1 MVCKYIYIHMYI
13 CFIYWYIRTIF
24 FVRIRSINFSNIYT
38 LYTQSNFFKIYSSAV
53 NNFITASQHFTRNPL
68 HIYSSCQSQM
78 NIHIWILQ
86 STSLTSCSTY
96 HRTWAARGV
105 LGEFKPYIIGN
116 VFICFSC
123 LYTLHILRLIDNP
136 LRKSLQHNCLSA
148 RVNLII

>member
-1 MVCKYIYIHMYI
+1 MQIYIYTYVYMFYLL
-13 CFIYWYIRTIF
+13 IYSYNFFRTY
-24 FVRIRSINFSNIYT
+24 SINFSNIYI

-123 LYTLHILRLIDNP
+123 VYTLHILRLIDNP

-148 RVNLII
+148 RVNRII

>member
-1 MVCKYIYIHMYI
+1 MVCKYMYI
-13 CFIYWYIRTIF
+13 YVYMFYLLIYSYNFFRTYSFNQF
-24 FVRIRSINFSNIYT
+24 FKYLQP
-38 LYTQSNFFKIYSSAV
+38 LYSQSNFFKIYSSAV

-68 HIYSSCQSQM
+68 HVYSSCQSQM

-116 VFICFSC
+116 IFICFSC
-123 LYTLHILRLIDNP
+123 VYTLHILRLIDNP

-148 RVNLII
+148 RVNRII

>member
-1 MVCKYIYIHMYI
+1 MQIYVYIYICIYVLFTDI
-13 CFIYWYIRTIF
+13 FVQFFSYVFVQSIFQIFI
-24 FVRIRSINFSNIYT
+24 

-123 LYTLHILRLIDNP
+123 VYTLHILRLIDNP

-148 RVNLII
+148 RVNRII

>member
-1 MVCKYIYIHMYI
+1 MQIYVYIYICIYVLFTDI
-13 CFIYWYIRTIF
+13 FVQFFSYVFVQSIFQIFI
-24 FVRIRSINFSNIYT
+24 

-105 LGEFKPYIIGN
+105 LDEFKPYIIGN

-123 LYTLHILRLIDNP
+123 VYTLHILRLIDNP

-148 RVNLII
+148 RVNRII

>member
-1 MVCKYIYIHMYI
+1 MQIYIYTYVYMFYLL
-13 CFIYWYIRTIF
+13 IYSYNFFRTY
-24 FVRIRSINFSNIYT
+24 SINFSNIYI

-53 NNFITASQHFTRNPL
+53 NNFITASQHFTCNPL

-105 LGEFKPYIIGN
+105 LDEFKPYIIGN

-123 LYTLHILRLIDNP
+123 VYTLHILRLIDNP

-148 RVNLII
+148 RVNRII

>member
-1 MVCKYIYIHMYI
+1 MQIYVYIYTYVHMFYLL
-13 CFIYWYIRTIF
+13 IYSYNFFRTFNQF
-24 FVRIRSINFSNIYT
+24 FKYLHPVYS
-38 LYTQSNFFKIYSSAV
+38 QSNFFKIYSSAV

-148 RVNLII
+148 RVNRII

>member
-1 MVCKYIYIHMYI
+1 MQIYVYIYICIYVLFTDI
-13 CFIYWYIRTIF
+13 FVQFFSYVFVQSIFQIFI
-24 FVRIRSINFSNIYT
+24 

-96 HRTWAARGV
+96 HRTWAAKGV

-116 VFICFSC
+116 IFICFSC
-123 LYTLHILRLIDNP
+123 VYTLHILRLIDNP

-148 RVNLII
+148 RVNRII